1 MPATQIRKVD
11 LAVCTWNR
19 PALLASTLASFS
31 KLSVEPGILLR
42 VIVVDNNSTDS
53 TPDVIRE
60 FQSSEFAKSNTV
72 VALKE
77 IQQGHTFSRNCAV
90 DAADSDLMIWTD
102 DDVEVPHD
110 WVTKYVEAANQNSEI
125 TFWGAEI
132 APKFENDIPK
142 WIHENWDALKGCF
155 AVREFAGELELGP
168 SRLPYGANFA
178 VRTVTQKEFRFNES
192 LGRRGDEV
200 LGEDELDLFRRLLA
214 AGHRGQWVPDAGLE
228 HLIPEERA
236 SEKYVF
242 DYFVGQGRAL
252 VSKGDPWHEDRER
265 FVKEAKSEYQKY
277 KLKRLVSGSQ
287 VWVSHMLRSAL
298 AQGQAEAMDDRA
310 GRRSHRND
318 K

>member
-1 MPATQIRKVD
+1 MSAEIRKVD
-11 LAVCTWNR
+11 IAVCTWNR
-19 PALLASTLASFS
+19 PALLTSTLDSFS
-31 KLSVEPGILLR
+31 KLSVETTIRLR
-42 VIVVDNNSTDS
+42 IIIVDNNSTDS
-53 TPDVIRE
+53 TPEVIQAFE
-60 FQSSEFAKSNTV
+60 SSEFAKSNAV

-77 IQQGHTFSRNCAV
+77 AQQGHTFSRNCAV

-102 DDVEVPHD
+102 DDVEVPRD
-110 WVTKYVEAANQNSEI
+110 WVTKYVEAANQNSDI
-125 TFWGAEI
+125 TFWGGEI
-132 APKFENDIPK
+132 APKFENDVPK

-155 AVREFAGELELGP
+155 AVREFAGELELDP

-178 VRTVTQKEFRFNES
+178 VRTAIQKEFRFNES

-252 VSKGDPWHEDRER
+252 VAKGQSWHEDRDDLI
-265 FVKEAKSEYQKY
+265 KEAKSEYKKY
-277 KLKRLVSGSQ
+277 KLKRLMSGSQ
-287 VWVSHMLRSAL
+287 VWMSHMLRSAL
-298 AQGQAEAMDDRA
+298 AQGQADAM
-310 GRRSHRND
+310 G
-318 K
+318 